1 MRPRFRLLPALL
13 AAVGTYALLFQLN
26 VPRPGHHGPG
36 FGPYG
41 HRAGYNAGMGCPA
54 DTAGL

>member
-26 VPRPGHHGPG
+26 VPRSGPQGHGSH
-36 FGPYG
+36 G
-41 HRAGYNAGMGCPA
+41 HRAGYHAGMGCPA
-54 DTAGL
+54 DTVGL